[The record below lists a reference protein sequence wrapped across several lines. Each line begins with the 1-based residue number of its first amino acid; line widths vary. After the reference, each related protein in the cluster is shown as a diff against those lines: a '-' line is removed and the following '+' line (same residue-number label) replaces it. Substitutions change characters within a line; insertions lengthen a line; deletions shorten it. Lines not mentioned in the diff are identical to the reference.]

1 MSNSYFT
8 TQVLSKNHDPQ
19 NQDQESNYV
28 NNNNYV
34 YNKSMSV

>member
-19 NQDQESNYV
+19 NQDLESNYV
-28 NNNNYV
+28 NNNYV